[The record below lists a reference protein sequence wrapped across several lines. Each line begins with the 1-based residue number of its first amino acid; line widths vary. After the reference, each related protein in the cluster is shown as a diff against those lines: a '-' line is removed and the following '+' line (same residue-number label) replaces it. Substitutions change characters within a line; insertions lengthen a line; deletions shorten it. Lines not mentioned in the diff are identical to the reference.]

1 MNGLGLL
8 AVVGVIVGTALF
20 VAYCEWVAG
29 INRIRSERKAYV
41 ATVRQDKEC

>member
-8 AVVGVIVGTALF
+8 AVVSVIVGTALC
-20 VAYCEWVAG
+20 VAYYEWVAG
-29 INRIRSERKAYV
+29 INRIRAQRRAYV

>member
-8 AVVGVIVGTALF
+8 VIVGVIVGTGVF

-29 INRIRSERKAYV
+29 INRTRSERKAYV
-41 ATVRQDKEC
+41 ATVRQDRKC